1 MNSPF
6 ACGVNGVKLL
16 FNVFIQIRII
26 SNVTSGVKSSRLLI
40 ITARFERIL
49 EVTQPTETGDCRS
62 YNRDHKMSF
71 TVRLRVENIVLIK
84 VMLQFVV

>member
-1 MNSPF
+1 M
-6 ACGVNGVKLL
+6 CL
-16 FNVFIQIRII
+16 F
-26 SNVTSGVKSSRLLI
+26 KSVLSQMLRQGLSQVDFS
-40 ITARFERIL
+40 ARFERIL

-71 TVRLRVENIVLIK
+71 TVMLRVGNIVPIK

>member
-6 ACGVNGVKLL
+6 TYGVNVQLL
-16 FNVFIQIRII
+16 FNVFIQIHII
-26 SNVTSGVKSSRLLI
+26 SNVTSGVKSSRLF

-62 YNRDHKMSF
+62 HNRDHKMSF
-71 TVRLRVENIVLIK
+71 TVMLRVGNIVPIK